1 MDNNYRENV
10 QIFCNGEPQ
19 KCAIH
24 MIYDKLGFMK
34 VPVDLRPE
42 QIAKAKSLIDK

>member
-1 MDNNYRENV
+1 MDINYEKNV
-10 QIFCNGEPQ
+10 QLFCNGEP
-19 KCAIH
+19 KNCAIY
-24 MIYDKLGFMK
+24 MTYDKLGFMK